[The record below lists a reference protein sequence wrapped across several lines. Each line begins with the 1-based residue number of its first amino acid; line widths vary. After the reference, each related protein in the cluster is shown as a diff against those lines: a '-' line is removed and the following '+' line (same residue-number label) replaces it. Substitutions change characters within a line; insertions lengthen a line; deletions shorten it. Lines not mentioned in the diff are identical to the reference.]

1 MPEPAAPQTQT
12 NQTPLNSNIVSNGS
26 TTGTQ
31 EEINKLL
38 AAVEK
43 FRKTGLVEDSE
54 VTFAKEKVLPKLGL
68 SSEQINELGPVG
80 IMVKLQEE
88 ADKKRLSVSGINS
101 NLEPAIPKV
110 VETSIPNLAKPPS
123 SVPSP
128 KIKTELETNIDEN
141 SFKELTKQVSKM
153 TDNLSVDI
161 DKEIKR
167 QLEEKKALEQAQERV
182 DTVLKEHEE
191 LSLPQINKG
200 LETPKP
206 TIGLFHTKTVDNT
219 ENKPPIIHDLTYP
232 IHQPEPTQPENIST
246 DPLEASI
253 ENAMNSLKEG
263 DSIGSEWVLKKI
275 LTTSFGNKKSP
286 FYELLNKSGAA
297 WTLSPEEMRDAL
309 RSNILS
315 KNTTPVKE
323 INSEKVQPLHDL
335 NKPDDKIE
343 AKPSTQITER
353 EVERIKEQLS
363 EERKVNQPSARPKE
377 PHEERHFETKE
388 QTKPPEH
395 HETTR
400 TKPEVEKDEQKFEKE
415 QVDSKEQG
423 QAKFNQKQIDFLNK
437 IHADQSLWNS
447 FTSFN
452 PELWQN
458 FHDLYEEG
466 KLISIG
472 IDAHPLFDKL
482 ASNDFGSL
490 IDIQK
495 GDSASKILSE
505 AGYNLSWTP
514 EDAEIFAVH
523 LIANHKILSD
533 SAKKLEISGLTAPS
547 LPSLKDVIDL
557 TIGAKNG
564 NHESLHK
571 LEEALNFLPVG
582 SKFKLIKPPQLD
594 LLRKYFK
601 R

>member
-1 MPEPAAPQTQT
+1 MSEPAAPQTQT

-26 TTGTQ
+26 KTGTQ

-88 ADKKRLSVSGINS
+88 ADKKRLSASGINS
-101 NLEPAIPKV
+101 NLEPAIPEV
-110 VETSIPNLAKPPS
+110 VETSIPNLVKPIPS
-123 SVPSP
+123 SPPP

-167 QLEEKKALEQAQERV
+167 QLEEKKALEQAQDKV

-191 LSLPQINKG
+191 LSLPQINK
-200 LETPKP
+200 EPQTPKP

-323 INSEKVQPLHDL
+323 INSEKVQPLHNL
-335 NKPDDKIE
+335 NEPDDKID
-343 AKPSTQITER
+343 AKTSTQITAG

-363 EERKVNQPSARPKE
+363 EEKKVNHPSDQPKE
-377 PHEERHFETKE
+377 PHEERHSETKE
-388 QTKPPEH
+388 HTKPFEH

-400 TKPEVEKDEQKFEKE
+400 TKPEMEKSEQKFEKD

-423 QAKFNQKQIDFLNK
+423 QTKFNQKQIDFLNK
-437 IHADQSLWNS
+437 IHSDQSLWNS

-452 PELWQN
+452 PELWQY

-466 KLISIG
+466 RLSSIG

-482 ASNDFGSL
+482 ASSDFGSL

-523 LIANHKILSD
+523 LIANHKILTD
-533 SAKKLEISGLTAPS
+533 SVRKLEISGLTAPS
-547 LPSLKDVIDL
+547 LPSPKDVIDL
-557 TIGAKNG
+557 TLGAKNG

-571 LEEALNFLPVG
+571 LEEALNFLPVN

-594 LLRKYFK
+594 LLKKYFK